1 VRSSR
6 PAGGSLGDRQKQRGG
21 KGRDEEESKG
31 NLQEL
36 EVEIQINIDHVQ
48 PTWLEVKD
56 GAEEHKLFNRL
67 NLSQRTP
74 FMAPVQLALNEPG
87 CCG

>member
-1 VRSSR
+1 MRPSR
-6 PAGGSLGDRQKQRGG
+6 PAGGSLGNRQKQRGG
-21 KGRDEEESKG
+21 KGRDEEEPKG

-36 EVEIQINIDHVQ
+36 EVEIQINHVQ

-56 GAEEHKLFNRL
+56 GAEEHELFNRP